1 MNNTTSRATNALKRI
16 GIYAGILL
24 IVFLLGFIP
33 MWFRARSCSNQYE
46 QSQRELKLSQMQNKL
61 SSSVINARL
70 GEYEIARQ
78 TASDFFTMLRTEIE
92 HQEGSVLSN
101 QQRENLKV
109 LLDRRDDIITLLA
122 RNDPAS
128 ADKSMAIYVLYQKG
142 IGQTD
147 VQKPSN

>member
-1 MNNTTSRATNALKRI
+1 MSDTKSKAANLLKRA

-24 IVFLLGFIP
+24 IVFLLGFVP
-33 MWFRARSCSNQYE
+33 MWLNARSYANQYE
-46 QSQRELKLSQMQNKL
+46 NSQRELKLSQIQNKL
-61 SSSVINARL
+61 ASSVINARL

-78 TASDFFTMLRTEIE
+78 TASDFFTMLRMEIE
-92 HQEGSVLSN
+92 HHEGSALSN
-101 QQRENLKV
+101 QQRENLKG
-109 LLDRRDDIITLLA
+109 LLDQRDDIITLLA

-128 ADKSMAIYVLYQKG
+128 ADKAMAVYVLYQKG